1 MSLRAPAT
9 HRKQRG
15 VALLLVLW
23 LVALLTALIGAFALT
38 AKIEGLQGRV
48 LHRGVIADE
57 AARAGFE
64 YALVRVADPD
74 PRRAWQP
81 DGRANKWEF
90 EGVPVEVALVDE
102 NGKIDLNQADLVLL
116 ASLFQHA
123 GQLEQE
129 QARRLAAAVLDWR
142 DPDILTQPEGGAED
156 GEYAAAERHYGAK
169 DAPFESVAEL
179 EQVLG
184 MTPELYAKV
193 APDLTVF
200 SGRTRPDPAF
210 ASSGVLQ
217 AMGIDAENVI
227 GRRRA
232 WDPSSGA
239 PAPVLEGGEP
249 LVSAGSGTYSID
261 SRARLRDGRE
271 AILRV
276 VVRAGG
282 SGLPGSAYTPL
293 RWEEGASTR

>member
-1 MSLRAPAT
+1 VIAPA
-9 HRKQRG
+9 RQRG
-15 VALLLVLW
+15 VALLLVMW
-23 LVALLTALIGAFALT
+23 MIVLLTALIGAFALT

-48 LHRGVIADE
+48 LHRGVIAGQ
-57 AARAGFE
+57 AARAGME

-74 PRRAWQP
+74 PKRQWRP
-81 DGRANKWEF
+81 DGQPYRWEF
-90 EGVPVEVALVDE
+90 DGAQVEVALTDE
-102 NGKIDLNQADLVLL
+102 NGKIDLNQADATLM
-116 ASLFQHA
+116 SNLFMQV
-123 GQLEQE
+123 GGLEQP
-129 QARRLAAAVLDWR
+129 QAAQLAAAVMDWR
-142 DPDILTQPEGGAED
+142 DPDGLNQPTGGAED
-156 GEYAAAERHYGAK
+156 GDYAAAERHYGAK

-184 MTPELYAKV
+184 MTPALYAKL

-217 AMGIDAENVI
+217 AMGVDPQSVI
-227 GRRRA
+227 GRRRG

-239 PAPVLEGGEP
+239 PAPMLEGGEP
-249 LVSAGSGTYSID
+249 LVSGGSGTYSID

-271 AILRV
+271 AMLRV

-282 SGLPGSAYTPL
+282 NGLPGSAYTPL
-293 RWEEGASTR
+293 RWEEGASPR

>member
-1 MSLRAPAT
+1 MRACMRDA
-9 HRKQRG
+9 RG
-15 VALLLVLW
+15 AALLLVLW
-23 LVALLTALIGAFALT
+23 LIALLTALVGAFALT
-38 AKIEGLQGRV
+38 ARIEGMQGRV
-48 LHRGVIADE
+48 LHRGVIANE
-57 AARAGFE
+57 VARAGLE

-81 DGRANKWEF
+81 DGRDYKWEF
-90 EGVPVEVALVDE
+90 DGVPVEVSLVDE

-116 ASLFQHA
+116 ASLFQHD
-123 GQLEQE
+123 GGLEPE

-169 DAPFESVAEL
+169 D
-179 EQVLG
+179 
-184 MTPELYAKV
+184 

-239 PAPVLEGGEP
+239 PAPILEGGEP

>member
-1 MSLRAPAT
+1 MRAPI
-9 HRKQRG
+9 RPRERG
-15 VALLLVLW
+15 AALLLVLW
-23 LVALLTALIGAFALT
+23 LIALLTALVGAFALT
-38 AKIEGLQGRV
+38 ARIEGMQGRV
-48 LHRGVIADE
+48 LHRGLIAGE
-57 AARAGFE
+57 AARAGLE

-81 DGRANKWEF
+81 DGRPYQWDF
-90 EGVPVEVALVDE
+90 DGTRIEVSLTDE
-102 NGKIDLNQADLVLL
+102 NGKIDLNQADLPLL
-116 ASLFQHA
+116 AALFQHV
-123 GQLEQE
+123 GGLDQE
-129 QARRLAAAVLDWR
+129 QARRLSAAVLDWR
-142 DPDILTQPEGGAED
+142 DPDLLSQPEGGAED
-156 GEYAAAERHYGAK
+156 GEYSAAERHYGAK

-184 MTPELYAKV
+184 MTPAVFAKV

-210 ASSGVLQ
+210 ASAGVLQ
-217 AMGIDAENVI
+217 AMGIDADSVI

-239 PAPVLEGGEP
+239 PAPILEGGEP

-271 AILRV
+271 AMLRV

-282 SGLPGSAYTPL
+282 NGLPGSAYTPL
-293 RWEEGASTR
+293 RWEEGASPR